1 MTVPNVVAAI
11 AMQVYEPVA
20 LRILKPDA
28 PGRAKRTQAGC
39 RTHLRHENLS
49 VALSKFT
56 AESHRL
62 LAWLK
67 LMSGL
72 SMDGWPSKIS
82 ITSE

>member
-1 MTVPNVVAAI
+1 MPDVVAAV

-28 PGRAKRTQAGC
+28 LCRAKRTQTGC
-39 RTHLRHENLS
+39 RTHLRHENLG
-49 VALSKFT
+49 VALNKFY

-67 LMSGL
+67 LMSEL
-72 SMDGWPSKIS
+72 SMDCWPPK
-82 ITSE
+82 TSMAPE

>member
-1 MTVPNVVAAI
+1 MAVPNVVAAI

-20 LRILKPDA
+20 PCILKPDA

-49 VALSKFT
+49 VALSKAP

-62 LAWLK
+62 LLWLK
-67 LMSGL
+67 LISEL
-72 SMDGWPSKIS
+72 SMDC
-82 ITSE
+82 

>member
-20 LRILKPDA
+20 LGILKPDA
-28 PGRAKRTQAGC
+28 LGRAKRTQAGC
-39 RTHLRHENLS
+39 RTHLRHKNLS
-49 VALSKFT
+49 VALSKSH

-67 LMSGL
+67 LMSEL
-72 SMDGWPSKIS
+72 SMDC
-82 ITSE
+82 

>member
-39 RTHLRHENLS
+39 RTHLRHENFG
-49 VALSKFT
+49 VAPSKLD
-56 AESHRL
+56 AGNHGL
-62 LAWLK
+62 LAWLNV
-67 LMSGL
+67 M
-72 SMDGWPSKIS
+72 P
-82 ITSE
+82 